1 MTKVSCVTILTFL
14 TLVESSTRTYYI
26 GIREEKWNYAP
37 GGRNLI
43 TGTGINHHL
52 QDGSCY
58 ENFIEYK
65 KALYK
70 EYTDGTF
77 TTEVPKPKWLGFVG
91 PVIRA
96 AVGDDIVVHM
106 KNFATRPYSIH
117 PHGVYYKKDSEGAW
131 YPDGTSAAN
140 KSDDSVAPG
149 QSYTY
154 TWKVTEEFAPKET
167 DSSCLTSMYH
177 SHVNAVK
184 DIASGLIGVLLI
196 CKKDSIRRLHSEE
209 FFLMFSAVDENL
221 SWYIDDNLKALCPK
235 ATLQLKDDDNFQN
248 SNQLHS
254 INGFVYGNLPTL
266 EVCIGTP
273 VFWHVFGIGNT
284 IDLHSIH
291 FFGHTLLNQGHRT
304 DVLSVF
310 PATSVTA
317 EMVPK
322 TIGKWLFGCVVDD
335 YMDES
340 MRGFFNV
347 SSCDKPTAPTATP
360 AGHIRRH
367 YIAAEEIL
375 WKYAPSGK
383 NMLTNTPLNAKDSDS
398 EEFFSTNKGKLGGE
412 YWKVRYIGYHDD
424 TFTSKI
430 EQTGSEKHQGILGPV
445 IRGEPGDVIEVTFRN
460 KATHNFSMQPHGVSY
475 DKSYE
480 GVIYQDGSQKPGAS
494 VAPGQTFTYRWRV
507 TEGPSPSDPP
517 CLSYLYYSGTNP
529 TSDTNSGLVGPL
541 QICKKGV
548 LDESGRQHRGSE
560 VQKEFFLLFNV
571 MDETESWYLQ
581 KNIEQ
586 FGSDETEK
594 DDQQFQESNKM
605 SSVNGFMYGN
615 LPELNLCEGDHVV
628 WHLMALGSVHLYSVY
643 FQGNTIQLDN
653 TTRDTVN
660 LFPHSSVTV
669 SMKPDNDGLFELS
682 SLTNDDYRGGMRQLY
697 MVKRCTLSQ
706 NQESTFQPDVYFY
719 LAAEEVEWNYAPNRT
734 WELEKHNNT
743 FDESK
748 RKIYLEDWIGS
759 VYRKVVYRRYK
770 DETFTEQDTRGSD
783 EEHLGILGP
792 ILRVQVGEKVQ
803 VVFKNKATRPYSV
816 HAHGVKAS
824 LAKPVEPGSTTR
836 YNWTISSGPGP
847 TESTCTTYAYYSS
860 ASFLKDLASGLIGP
874 LVVCRKGT
882 LNKTRQRTDVDK
894 EFALLFMVF
903 DENESWYLK
912 DNIQNDLKKDPET
925 FNTDSEG
932 FMESNMMHGING
944 KLYANLH
951 GLRMRQGDRTEWYL
965 MALGNDE
972 MYTVHFHGV
981 RFLQLIYRMLL
992 AITLTFWLGLSES
1005 ATRTHYLGIREVYWN
1020 YEITDST
1027 DIVRYEYLSN
1037 CFTNEI
1043 KYKKAVYKE
1052 YTDGNFITEVSKPQ
1066 WMGLL
1071 GPVIRAEVGDDIV
1084 VHMKNFASRPYSI
1097 HPHGVYYKKDSEG
1110 AWYPDG
1116 TSAVNKSDDS
1126 VAPGQSYTY
1135 TWKVTE
1141 EFAPKETD
1149 SSCLTSMYH
1158 SHVNAAKDIASGLI
1172 GVLLICKK
1180 GALDQIRCH
1189 QSVSFCEYFLM
1200 FSTMDESLS
1209 WYFDDNIN
1217 EFCPGVANQINEE
1230 DFQTSKLHSINGFVY
1245 GSLPTLE
1252 VCLGTPVFWH
1262 LFSIGNTIDLH
1273 SIHFYG
1279 HTLLNQGHRTDV
1291 VSLFPATSL
1300 TAEMVP
1306 MTTGKWLFR
1315 CQVDD
1320 HIRGPVI
1327 RGEPGDVI
1335 EVTFRN
1341 KARYNFSLQPRGV
1354 SYDKSYEGVI
1364 YPDGSQNAGASVA
1377 PGQTFTYRWQV
1388 IEGPSPSDPPCLSY
1402 LYYSGTDPV
1411 YDTNSGLVG
1420 TLQVCKKGV
1429 LDESGRQGNTI
1440 QLDNTTRDTV
1450 NLFPHSSVTV
1460 SMKPD
1465 NDGLFEL
1472 SSLTADDYRGGMRQ
1486 LYMVKRC
1493 TPSQNQE
1500 GTFQPD
1506 VYFYLAAEE
1515 VEWNYAPNR
1524 TWELEKH
1531 NTTLN
1536 ESPGSIYLN
1545 KSENW
1550 IGPVYRKVV
1559 YRMYKDETFTEQVT
1573 RGSDEE
1579 HLGILGPILR
1589 VQVGEMVQ
1597 VVFKNKATRPYS
1609 VHAHGVKASLA
1620 EPVEPGSTTRYNWT
1634 ISSGPGPTESTCTT
1648 YAYYSTASFLKDL
1661 ASGLIGPLVVC
1672 RKGTLNKTRQRTD
1685 VDKEFALLF
1694 MVFDENES
1702 WYLKD
1707 NIQNYLKKDPE
1718 TFNIDSDGFMESN
1731 MMHGINGKL
1740 YANLHGLRM
1749 RQGDRTEWY
1758 LMALGNDEMYTVH
1771 FHGQS
1776 FVYKTDHPHRADVYG
1791 LFPGTFKTIELQ
1803 AGTPGTWLLHC
1814 HVTDHMDSGMETTF
1828 TIEGLNKNSF

>member
-682 SLTNDDYRGGMRQLY
+682 SLT
-697 MVKRCTLSQ
+697 
-706 NQESTFQPDVYFY
+706 
-719 LAAEEVEWNYAPNRT
+719 
-734 WELEKHNNT
+734 
-743 FDESK
+743 
-748 RKIYLEDWIGS
+748 
-759 VYRKVVYRRYK
+759 
-770 DETFTEQDTRGSD
+770 
-783 EEHLGILGP
+783 
-792 ILRVQVGEKVQ
+792 
-803 VVFKNKATRPYSV
+803 
-816 HAHGVKAS
+816 
-824 LAKPVEPGSTTR
+824 
-836 YNWTISSGPGP
+836 
-847 TESTCTTYAYYSS
+847 
-860 ASFLKDLASGLIGP
+860 
-874 LVVCRKGT
+874 
-882 LNKTRQRTDVDK
+882 
-894 EFALLFMVF
+894 
-903 DENESWYLK
+903 
-912 DNIQNDLKKDPET
+912 
-925 FNTDSEG
+925 
-932 FMESNMMHGING
+932 
-944 KLYANLH
+944 
-951 GLRMRQGDRTEWYL
+951 
-965 MALGNDE
+965 
-972 MYTVHFHGV
+972 
-981 RFLQLIYRMLL
+981 
-992 AITLTFWLGLSES
+992 
-1005 ATRTHYLGIREVYWN
+1005 
-1020 YEITDST
+1020 
-1027 DIVRYEYLSN
+1027 
-1037 CFTNEI
+1037 
-1043 KYKKAVYKE
+1043 
-1052 YTDGNFITEVSKPQ
+1052 
-1066 WMGLL
+1066 
-1071 GPVIRAEVGDDIV
+1071 
-1084 VHMKNFASRPYSI
+1084 
-1097 HPHGVYYKKDSEG
+1097 
-1110 AWYPDG
+1110 
-1116 TSAVNKSDDS
+1116 
-1126 VAPGQSYTY
+1126 
-1135 TWKVTE
+1135 
-1141 EFAPKETD
+1141 
-1149 SSCLTSMYH
+1149 
-1158 SHVNAAKDIASGLI
+1158 
-1172 GVLLICKK
+1172 
-1180 GALDQIRCH
+1180 
-1189 QSVSFCEYFLM
+1189 
-1200 FSTMDESLS
+1200 
-1209 WYFDDNIN
+1209 
-1217 EFCPGVANQINEE
+1217 
-1230 DFQTSKLHSINGFVY
+1230 
-1245 GSLPTLE
+1245 
-1252 VCLGTPVFWH
+1252 
-1262 LFSIGNTIDLH
+1262 
-1273 SIHFYG
+1273 
-1279 HTLLNQGHRTDV
+1279 
-1291 VSLFPATSL
+1291 
-1300 TAEMVP
+1300 
-1306 MTTGKWLFR
+1306 
-1315 CQVDD
+1315 
-1320 HIRGPVI
+1320 
-1327 RGEPGDVI
+1327 
-1335 EVTFRN
+1335 
-1341 KARYNFSLQPRGV
+1341 
-1354 SYDKSYEGVI
+1354 
-1364 YPDGSQNAGASVA
+1364 
-1377 PGQTFTYRWQV
+1377 
-1388 IEGPSPSDPPCLSY
+1388 
-1402 LYYSGTDPV
+1402 
-1411 YDTNSGLVG
+1411 
-1420 TLQVCKKGV
+1420 
-1429 LDESGRQGNTI
+1429 
-1440 QLDNTTRDTV
+1440 
-1450 NLFPHSSVTV
+1450 
-1460 SMKPD
+1460 
-1465 NDGLFEL
+1465 
-1472 SSLTADDYRGGMRQ
+1472 ADDYRGGMRQ

-1648 YAYYSTASFLKDL
+1648 YAYYSSASFLKDL

-1828 TIEGLNKNSF
+1828 TIEATNTKSRTNDATSTAWTNGASFMGCFFQMLLIIMLSFWHE

>member
-1 MTKVSCVTILTFL
+1 MRVSCF
-14 TLVESSTRTYYI
+14 
-26 GIREEKWNYAP
+26 
-37 GGRNLI
+37 
-43 TGTGINHHL
+43 
-52 QDGSCY
+52 
-58 ENFIEYK
+58 
-65 KALYK
+65 
-70 EYTDGTF
+70 
-77 TTEVPKPKWLGFVG
+77 
-91 PVIRA
+91 
-96 AVGDDIVVHM
+96 
-106 KNFATRPYSIH
+106 
-117 PHGVYYKKDSEGAW
+117 
-131 YPDGTSAAN
+131 
-140 KSDDSVAPG
+140 
-149 QSYTY
+149 
-154 TWKVTEEFAPKET
+154 
-167 DSSCLTSMYH
+167 
-177 SHVNAVK
+177 
-184 DIASGLIGVLLI
+184 
-196 CKKDSIRRLHSEE
+196 
-209 FFLMFSAVDENL
+209 
-221 SWYIDDNLKALCPK
+221 
-235 ATLQLKDDDNFQN
+235 
-248 SNQLHS
+248 
-254 INGFVYGNLPTL
+254 
-266 EVCIGTP
+266 
-273 VFWHVFGIGNT
+273 
-284 IDLHSIH
+284 
-291 FFGHTLLNQGHRT
+291 TLLT
-304 DVLSVF
+304 VLS
-310 PATSVTA
+310 
-317 EMVPK
+317 
-322 TIGKWLFGCVVDD
+322 
-335 YMDES
+335 
-340 MRGFFNV
+340 
-347 SSCDKPTAPTATP
+347 
-360 AGHIRRH
+360 
-367 YIAAEEIL
+367 
-375 WKYAPSGK
+375 
-383 NMLTNTPLNAKDSDS
+383 
-398 EEFFSTNKGKLGGE
+398 
-412 YWKVRYIGYHDD
+412 
-424 TFTSKI
+424 
-430 EQTGSEKHQGILGPV
+430 
-445 IRGEPGDVIEVTFRN
+445 
-460 KATHNFSMQPHGVSY
+460 
-475 DKSYE
+475 
-480 GVIYQDGSQKPGAS
+480 
-494 VAPGQTFTYRWRV
+494 
-507 TEGPSPSDPP
+507 
-517 CLSYLYYSGTNP
+517 
-529 TSDTNSGLVGPL
+529 
-541 QICKKGV
+541 
-548 LDESGRQHRGSE
+548 
-560 VQKEFFLLFNV
+560 
-571 MDETESWYLQ
+571 
-581 KNIEQ
+581 
-586 FGSDETEK
+586 
-594 DDQQFQESNKM
+594 
-605 SSVNGFMYGN
+605 
-615 LPELNLCEGDHVV
+615 
-628 WHLMALGSVHLYSVY
+628 
-643 FQGNTIQLDN
+643 
-653 TTRDTVN
+653 
-660 LFPHSSVTV
+660 
-669 SMKPDNDGLFELS
+669 
-682 SLTNDDYRGGMRQLY
+682 
-697 MVKRCTLSQ
+697 
-706 NQESTFQPDVYFY
+706 
-719 LAAEEVEWNYAPNRT
+719 
-734 WELEKHNNT
+734 
-743 FDESK
+743 
-748 RKIYLEDWIGS
+748 
-759 VYRKVVYRRYK
+759 
-770 DETFTEQDTRGSD
+770 
-783 EEHLGILGP
+783 
-792 ILRVQVGEKVQ
+792 
-803 VVFKNKATRPYSV
+803 
-816 HAHGVKAS
+816 
-824 LAKPVEPGSTTR
+824 
-836 YNWTISSGPGP
+836 
-847 TESTCTTYAYYSS
+847 
-860 ASFLKDLASGLIGP
+860 
-874 LVVCRKGT
+874 
-882 LNKTRQRTDVDK
+882 
-894 EFALLFMVF
+894 
-903 DENESWYLK
+903 
-912 DNIQNDLKKDPET
+912 
-925 FNTDSEG
+925 
-932 FMESNMMHGING
+932 
-944 KLYANLH
+944 
-951 GLRMRQGDRTEWYL
+951 
-965 MALGNDE
+965 
-972 MYTVHFHGV
+972 
-981 RFLQLIYRMLL
+981 
-992 AITLTFWLGLSES
+992 LSES

-1116 TSAVNKSDDS
+1116 TSAANKSDDS

-1320 HIRGPVI
+1320 HIRGMHGFYNVSSCDKDTAPTVSSVGHVRRHYIAAEEILWEYAPSGQNRLTNKPLNETNSDSEEFFSTNEGRLGGKYWKVRYIGYHDDTFTSKIEQSGSEKHLGILGPVI

-1429 LDESGRQGNTI
+1429 LDESGRQHIGSEVQKEFFLLFTVMDETESCFLEKNINEFGNKKNNNTYQFQESNKMRSVNGFMYGNLPELNLCEGDHVVWHLMALGSAHLYSVYFQGNTI

-1648 YAYYSTASFLKDL
+1648 YAYYSSASFLKDL

-1828 TIEGLNKNSF
+1828 TIEATNTKSRTNDATSTAWTNGASFMGCFFQMLLIIMLSFWHE